1 MIAVARDL
9 PPVIRLMRQSD
20 IDSVTAME
28 NRTYDFPWSAG
39 IFRDCLL
46 AGYTN
51 LVLDCDGETVG
62 YGIMS
67 IAAGEAHVLN
77 ICIVKALRRQGIGS
91 RLLGHMM
98 QMARE
103 ASAERIYLE
112 VRPSNKSAFHLYDS
126 AGFDVLGVRENY
138 YKARD
143 GKEDAVVLVHHFQDA
158 ADESSAERDP
168 KIVDS

>member
-1 MIAVARDL
+1 VIAVARDL
-9 PPVIRLMRQSD
+9 PPIIRSMRQAD
-20 IDSVTAME
+20 IDSVTAIE
-28 NRTYDFPWSAG
+28 NVTYDFPWSAV

-51 LVLDCDGETVG
+51 LVMDCDGETVG

-67 IAAGEAHVLN
+67 ISAGEAHLLN
-77 ICIVKALRRQGIGS
+77 ICIVKALRRQGVGG

-98 QMARE
+98 RMARA
-103 ASAERIYLE
+103 ASAERVYLE

-126 AGFDVLGVRENY
+126 AGFEILGVRESY

-143 GKEDAVVLVHHFQDA
+143 GKEDAVVLVHHFSDA
-158 ADESSAERDP
+158 AEEPATNRDG
-168 KIVDS
+168 

>member
-9 PPVIRLMRQSD
+9 PPIIRSMCQAD
-20 IDSVTAME
+20 IDAVTAIEKM
-28 NRTYDFPWSAG
+28 TYDFPWSAG

-51 LVLDCDGETVG
+51 LVLDCDGRTVG

-67 IAAGEAHVLN
+67 IAAGEAHLLN
-77 ICIVKALRRQGIGS
+77 ICIVKELLRQGIGG

-98 QMARE
+98 QMARKE
-103 ASAERIYLE
+103 SAERIYLE
-112 VRPSNKSAFHLYDS
+112 VRPSNKSAFHMYDS
-126 AGFDVLGVRENY
+126 AGFKVLGVRENY

-158 ADESSAERDP
+158 AEESPAERDP
-168 KIVDS
+168 K

>member
-1 MIAVARDL
+1 MIAVAKDL
-9 PPVIRLMRQSD
+9 PPAIRLMRQSD
-20 IDSVTAME
+20 IDSVTAIE
-28 NRTYDFPWSAG
+28 NLTYEFPWSAE

-51 LVLDCDGETVG
+51 LVLDCDGDTVG

-67 IAAGEAHVLN
+67 IAAGEAHLLN
-77 ICIVKALRRQGIGS
+77 ICIVREMRRQGVGG
-91 RLLGHMM
+91 RLLVHMI

-126 AGFDVLGVRENY
+126 AGFEVLGVRESY
-138 YKARD
+138 YKARG
-143 GKEDAVVLVHHFQDA
+143 GKEDAVVLVYHFPDA
-158 ADESSAERDP
+158 VEESSAERDP
-168 KIVDS
+168 KMTDS

>member
-1 MIAVARDL
+1 MIAVAKDL
-9 PPVIRLMRQSD
+9 PPVIRSMRQSD
-20 IDSVTAME
+20 ITTVTAIE
-28 NRTYDFPWSAG
+28 NATYDFPWSAG

-51 LVLDCDGETVG
+51 LVLDSDGDIVG

-67 IAAGEAHVLN
+67 VAAGEAHLLN
-77 ICIVKALRRQGIGS
+77 ICIVEEMRRQGVGS
-91 RLLGHMM
+91 RLLEHMM
-98 QMARE
+98 RMARA

-138 YKARD
+138 YKARS
-143 GKEDAVVLVHHFQDA
+143 GKEDAVVLVRHFRDA
-158 ADESSAERDP
+158 DDAGR
-168 KIVDS
+168 